1 MTAVADDSNDAF
13 DYMGHIKAAIK
24 LAKGVNVYD
33 DPAATFRLPA
43 ALVFAPELN
52 LAIGADATEATYPV
66 VVMVQG
72 DNAVLKRLLALVSE
86 VAEAIHEHTDN
97 SVVVTSAS
105 PGNYDA
111 NGQTLPCYLL
121 TVEVSL

>member
-1 MTAVADDSNDAF
+1 VVSDAF
-13 DYMGHIKAAIK
+13 DALGQIRAAIRT
-24 LAKGVNVYD
+24 LRSVNTYD

-52 LAIGADATEATYPV
+52 LAVGADATEATYPV
-66 VVMVQG
+66 IVMASG
-72 DNAVLKRLLALVSE
+72 DKDVLKRLLGLVAE

-97 SVVVTSAS
+97 SVVVRSAT